1 MYNVRTQIEQIKKMN
16 EGCGNGFKI
25 DINTYNCLKTKQ
37 LIKHIKIDEK
47 HILQAKLSFLEN
59 REGFVPT
66 LSLSIWEEKVKG
78 ILFGDCKTQ
87 YITLG
92 EPRKRRNFKLLQEYS
107 NKITNDIILKSHNTS
122 ITSKI
127 NILYSDMDVC

>member
-1 MYNVRTQIEQIKKMN
+1 MQNVRVQMEQIKKFE
-16 EGCGNGFKI
+16 EGCGNGFKF
-25 DINTYNCLKTKQ
+25 DINAYNCFKTKR

-66 LSLSIWEEKVKG
+66 LSLSIWKEEVNG
-78 ILFGDCKTQ
+78 ILFSDCKTQ

-107 NKITNDIILKSHNTS
+107 NKITEDIILKSHNTS

-127 NILYSDMDVC
+127 NILYS